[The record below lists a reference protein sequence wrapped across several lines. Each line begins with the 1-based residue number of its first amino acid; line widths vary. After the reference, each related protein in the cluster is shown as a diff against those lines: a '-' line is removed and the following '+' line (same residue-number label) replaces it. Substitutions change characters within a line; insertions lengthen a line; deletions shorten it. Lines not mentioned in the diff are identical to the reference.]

1 MPAVKKKWFKCFFYY
16 STLKRKNN
24 KLIKYFSVFVSWKK
38 KNPQQHLFHRH
49 LTVHICKNFIAQ

>member
-38 KNPQQHLFHRH
+38 KTHNS
-49 LTVHICKNFIAQ
+49 ICFIDT